1 VLKKR
6 IHNPTLN
13 FCYRERL
20 GIYELKGMGNVFSKR
35 RKSTAAAPT
44 STIIS
49 VQSNPPGPSK
59 KPNLNGFQDD
69 NWYKIRNVG
78 DNNVVQ
84 LEVDSNNFICTQE
97 NEDKLDVQLFR
108 AVRQS
113 NGSYRIMVKFQK
125 PDSDAPEVWDYLPSR
140 KILRPMEQSTTEK
153 HSQNWKSEA
162 VPGFNSLYLIQSTP
176 DPQSFLCLKNT
187 GVGEQLKLIKKDN
200 IAIADNFTHWYLE
213 LQD

>member
-1 VLKKR
+1 
-6 IHNPTLN
+6 
-13 FCYRERL
+13 
-20 GIYELKGMGNVFSKR
+20 MGNIFSKR
-35 RKSTAAAPT
+35 RKSTAAAPA

-49 VQSNPPGPSK
+49 VQSGPPGPSR
-59 KPNLNGFQDD
+59 KPNLNGFQDE

-84 LEVDSNNFICTQE
+84 LDVDSNNFTCAEE
-97 NEDKLDVQLFR
+97 NDDKLDVQLFR

-113 NGSYRIMVKFQK
+113 NGSYRIIVKFQK
-125 PDSDAPEVWDYLPSR
+125 PDSDTPEVLPKVWDYLPSR
-140 KILRPMEQSTTEK
+140 KLLRLMEQSTTEK

-162 VPGFNSLYLIQSTP
+162 VPGYNSLYLIQSTP

-200 IAIADNFTHWYLE
+200 NAIADNFTHWYLE
-213 LQD
+213 LQDR